1 MRLHLRFCLFAFAAG
16 PMLAAE
22 DPAWPAWKDKS
33 IPEWDQQ
40 DAKQILADSPWV
52 KDVKLEQVR
61 YLSKFERRDGGNWE
75 EGIGPTV
82 GPEGFGFFG
91 PSRAAVA
98 ILRARQH
105 PDLGTVAVRWES
117 ARPIR
122 SAELTAGEAD
132 VPAWD
137 GDYYAVA
144 VYSIPVPTRWNI
156 AAELKQIAFLRAGKK
171 KDLKPAH
178 VRIQR
183 HDSGLDTVV
192 YLFPRR
198 FEISKKERDIRFVAQ
213 IGRLFVSQ
221 FFFPAEMQFR
231 GEPEL

>member
-1 MRLHLRFCLFAFAAG
+1 MRLHLRFCLFACAAG

-22 DPAWPAWKDKS
+22 DPAWKDKS

-40 DAKQILADSPWV
+40 DAKQILTDSPWV

-82 GPEGFGFFG
+82 GLEGFGFFG

-98 ILRARQH
+98 IQRAHQH

-122 SAELTAGEAD
+122 SAELTARETE
-132 VPAWD
+132 VPAWS

-144 VYSIPVPTRWNI
+144 VYNIPVPTRWNI
-156 AAELKQIAFLRAGKK
+156 AAELKQIAFLR
-171 KDLKPAH
+171 PA
-178 VRIQR
+178 
-183 HDSGLDTVV
+183 
-192 YLFPRR
+192 RR
-198 FEISKKERDIRFVAQ
+198 RT
-213 IGRLFVSQ
+213 
-221 FFFPAEMQFR
+221 
-231 GEPEL
+231 